1 MNYFCTYFFKM
12 SKKKDKVQ
20 IIIEQVEILDFA
32 AEAKC
37 IVKINDEVIFVQGPV
52 APGDICDLKILRSKK
67 KFKQAQAINI
77 TPSSK
82 FRTEVACS
90 HFGVCG
96 GCKWQHVSYEAQ
108 LGFKTKQVKDNLERI
123 AKVPLPEF
131 KEILGSE
138 EQYYYRNKLEFTFS
152 SARWLTNEEI
162 GQEDLGSM
170 NALGFHV
177 PGRFDKILEVNH
189 CYLQPDPSNQIR
201 NSVREFAEKNG
212 ISFYELKNQ
221 KEGALRNLI
230 IRNASS
236 GEWMVNVQFAYAE
249 QFEID
254 LIMEHLKNNFPQITS
269 LNYVINQKGN
279 DTFHDLDVICYHGK
293 PFIEEVMED
302 LRFQIGP
309 KSFFQTN
316 THQALRLYQLVRE
329 YADLSGNEIVYDL
342 YSGTG
347 TIALFLANKTQ
358 KVVGLEYVE
367 MAVEDAKMNAQHN
380 GVENS
385 SFFAGDMKKLLT
397 DEFISI
403 HGKPDVVITDPP
415 RAGMDEDVVRQL
427 LKVLPKTIVYV
438 SCNPATQ
445 ARDLAWLDEAYSV
458 DVVHPVDM
466 FPQTHHVENIVRL
479 RLK

>member
-1 MNYFCTYFFKM
+1 M
-12 SKKKDKVQ
+12 SARKYKIPQVLEQ
-20 IIIEQVEILDFA
+20 ISILDFA

-37 IVKINDEVIFVQGPV
+37 IAKVNDEVIFVQGTV
-52 APGDICDLKILRSKK
+52 APGDIADLRILKSKK

-77 TPSSK
+77 QALSP
-82 FRTEVACS
+82 FRTEAPCE

-96 GCKWQHVSYEAQ
+96 GCKWQHVSYDAQ
-108 LGFKTKQVKDNLERI
+108 LSFKQRQVKDNLERI
-123 AKVPLPEF
+123 AKVKLPEF
-131 KEILGSE
+131 QPILGSDE
-138 EQYYYRNKLEFTFS
+138 EYYYRNKLEFTFS
-152 SARWLTNEEI
+152 SSRWLTNEEI
-162 GQEDLGSM
+162 GKEDLGSM

-177 PGRFDKILEVNH
+177 PGRFDKILPVDH
-189 CYLQPDPSNQIR
+189 CYLQPVSSNAIR
-201 NSVREFAEKNG
+201 NGVRDFAEANG

-236 GEWMVNVQFAYAE
+236 GEWMVVVQFAYATE
-249 QFEID
+249 EEIA
-254 LIMEHLKNNFPQITS
+254 LIMKYLKDHFPMITS
-269 LNYVINQKGN
+269 LNYVVNQKGN
-279 DTFHDLDVICYHGK
+279 DTFHDLEVICFHGK
-293 PFIEEVMED
+293 PFIEEQMED

-316 THQALRLYQLVRE
+316 AKQALRLYQLVRE
-329 YADLSGNEIVYDL
+329 YADLQGDELVYDL
-342 YSGTG
+342 YTGTG
-347 TIALFLANKTQ
+347 TIALFLAKYAS

-367 MAVEDAKMNAQHN
+367 MAVEDARMNAIHN
-380 GVENS
+380 KIDTA

-397 DEFISI
+397 EEFIAL
-403 HGKPDVVITDPP
+403 HGKPQVVITDPP

-427 LKVLPKTIVYV
+427 LQVRPEKIVYV

-445 ARDLAWLDEAYSV
+445 ARDLAWLDEAYMV

-479 RLK
+479 RLRKN